1 MTEYQRVVE
10 KILDIP
16 KFTKEKHDF
25 FVLQEYL
32 DLLGHP
38 EAGRRVIH
46 VAGTNGKGSVCRML
60 CGILQ
65 EAGRR
70 CGGFFSPH
78 LIRMNERIRVNGRE
92 IPDSMLVQAFHAVEG
107 ARREGRLPQL
117 TFFEVVFVM
126 ALWYF
131 READVQDIVLET
143 GLGGRLDATTGIPAD
158 LHVIT
163 EIGMDHEE
171 YLGDTIGKI
180 AAEKAG
186 IITNP
191 SPVVYH
197 TGQPEADAVIRQRA
211 EAVGCTAIVNCGEGE
226 PPKVEIHP
234 LGIDFSFQNDYD
246 RYDCIHLA
254 VSALYQVENAITAIT
269 AAHFLLS
276 EFPREEQQKVIRRGL
291 EAFVWE
297 GRLEAVTPDVYV
309 DGAHNPSA
317 AHRLLES
324 IKTLYGSGKW
334 ESAQLIFGASGDKDI
349 RDVMRELC
357 AFPWERIIVTRY
369 RGSRAAS
376 TEELLQIARRLVDG
390 EGTLVAADSLTEAL
404 RIAGIDEANET
415 DGNPKCGFSSA
426 KSHDG
431 RIFTMITGSLYL
443 VGELK
448 SLLQGGTAAE

>member
-1 MTEYQRVVE
+1 MTEYRRVVE
-10 KILDIP
+10 KILEIP

-25 FVLQEYL
+25 SVLQEYL
-32 DLLGHP
+32 DILGHP
-38 EAGRRVIH
+38 EKGRRIIH

-65 EAGRR
+65 EAGRC

-78 LIRMNERIRVNGRE
+78 LIRMNERIRVNGSE
-92 IPDSMLVQAFHAVEG
+92 IPDSMLVQAYHAVEQ
-107 ARREGRLPQL
+107 ARMERSLPQL

-131 READVQDIVLET
+131 RETDVEDIVLET
-143 GLGGRLDATTGIPAD
+143 GLGGRLDATTGVPAD

-186 IITNP
+186 IITSP

-197 TGQPEADAVIRQRA
+197 TGQPEADAVIRKKA
-211 EAVGCTAIVNCGEGE
+211 EEAGCTAIVDCGEGE

-246 RYDCIHLA
+246 KYDCIHLP
-254 VSALYQVENAITAIT
+254 VSALYQVDNAITAIT
-269 AAHFLLS
+269 AARFLLS
-276 EFPREEQQKVIRRGL
+276 EYPKEEQQKVIRRGL
-291 EAFVWE
+291 EQFVWE

-324 IKTLYGSGKW
+324 IKTLYASGVW
-334 ESAQLIFGASGDKDI
+334 DSAQLIFGASGDKDI

-357 AFPWERIIVTRY
+357 VFPWNRIIVTRY

-376 TEELLQIARRLVDG
+376 TEELLQIARELVDS
-390 EGTLVAADSLTEAL
+390 GTSLMAADSLAEAL
-404 RIAGIDEANET
+404 GLAGT
-415 DGNPKCGFSSA
+415 DGTDDNPQSGLSGEE
-426 KSHDG
+426 SHGG

-448 SLLQGGTAAE
+448 SLLQEEAAAE